1 MLLLLLPPPQLWYRC
16 RQHCHRQRPHDD
28 YDIVVVVDAVVIH
41 DDFPIK
47 FARRRKRRMREE
59 SGIVGRDDDEYWQM
73 PLWREG
79 L

>member
-1 MLLLLLPPPQLWYRC
+1 
-16 RQHCHRQRPHDD
+16 
-28 YDIVVVVDAVVIH
+28 
-41 DDFPIK
+41 
-47 FARRRKRRMREE
+47 MREE